1 MLSLQVREEF
11 YTAIDRCIAEQL
23 VSKKQAIGCCLIFQK
38 ELNNIIWKTAN
49 EDENVV
55 DLDTVPQNFCLRKEG
70 KAREVLALK
79 LIVDKIMD
87 SAETSTITFHDDGS
101 RKQGKIQPNVE
112 NSSTSPFVIANHRFL
127 E

>member
-1 MLSLQVREEF
+1 MQVREEF

-38 ELNNIIWKTAN
+38 ELSNIIWKTAN
-49 EDENVV
+49 EDEDVI
-55 DLDTVPQNFCLRKEG
+55 DLDTVPQNCCLRKEG

-79 LIVDKIMD
+79 LIVGKIMD

-101 RKQGKIQPNVE
+101 RKQGKILTFV
-112 NSSTSPFVIANHRFL
+112 SPS
-127 E
+127 